1 VSDHAC
7 LSVQHV
13 QPPIGHLCHCII
25 ALFQAVSQQKPLKH
39 LYIRAFRLYANGM
52 HGILPGSAH
61 THSRLQAW
69 QDNQLLSSHYSCLV
83 VTTAA
88 DSRKVQS
95 APTTYQVCT
104 NGRGD
109 TSSRSWK
116 HSLPCQWPHNS
127 TGLPTVSRHELWQLS
142 VCVSVEGAHL

>member
-69 QDNQLLSSHYSCLV
+69 QDNQLLSSHYS
-83 VTTAA
+83 
-88 DSRKVQS
+88 RKVQS
-95 APTTYQVCT
+95 APTTYQLCT
-104 NGRGD
+104 NGRGG
-109 TSSRSWK
+109 
-116 HSLPCQWPHNS
+116 HFIQVLEAQPALPMATQLNWFANCVKALALATQRVCECGRCSPL
-127 TGLPTVSRHELWQLS
+127 TGRP
-142 VCVSVEGAHL
+142 